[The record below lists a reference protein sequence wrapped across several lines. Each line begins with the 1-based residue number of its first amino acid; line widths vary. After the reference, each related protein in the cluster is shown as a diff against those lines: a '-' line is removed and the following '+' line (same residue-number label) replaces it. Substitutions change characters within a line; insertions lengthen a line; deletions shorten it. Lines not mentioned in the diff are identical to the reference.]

1 MRRPIVALLLALAI
15 LLVCGCGRKNGE
27 LDTGVNISRAEIL
40 LLHNRER
47 EKAGAPPLQYD
58 ATLEQNSQKW
68 SENMA
73 NRDSLYH
80 STLSLG
86 GTGFFI
92 MGENIA
98 MGYDDIDS
106 VVDGWMH
113 STGHRR
119 NILNK
124 QFTHAG
130 FGYARRSDGSPYWCA
145 QFAGKR

>member
-1 MRRPIVALLLALAI
+1 MTRPILSLFLALAI
-15 LLVCGCGRKNGE
+15 ILVTGCGRKGE

-47 EKAGAPPLQYD
+47 EKAGASPLQYD
-58 ATLEQNSQKW
+58 ASLEQNAQKW
-68 SENMA
+68 AENMA
-73 NRDSLYH
+73 SRDSLYH
-80 STLSLG
+80 STLKLD
-86 GTGFFI
+86 GTGFFT